1 MERVGEALLITACQS
16 AVDDL
21 MDTSLGAEPLQRA
34 GQCGRRLPGQSP
46 QQQNLVAGRWLV
58 ALTIS
63 EPMMVP

>member
-1 MERVGEALLITACQS
+1 
-16 AVDDL
+16 